1 MKKLKLILVT
11 LIACPFLTG
20 CAILFLLFSPSPSN
34 SVEESWTKKPNKVNI
49 VFTDPFLDD
58 PEKFDQDIPE
68 YPGRFNDWFIAELIS
83 DLENRTSGIH
93 YSMKRIPK
101 DKIKIEKVLHK
112 DEGVNAPVFT
122 EMDKS
127 AEIYL
132 VLDSLWIGK
141 TKKGTTC
148 ESNIDIMNGCKLLYL
163 TAKGNFAYYD
173 TKDGKRVGFGKIES
187 NSKYWSAITRGNWTG
202 MVNLTSK
209 KVLLGTP
216 LED

>member
-1 MKKLKLILVT
+1 
-11 LIACPFLTG
+11 
-20 CAILFLLFSPSPSN
+20 
-34 SVEESWTKKPNKVNI
+34 
-49 VFTDPFLDD
+49 
-58 PEKFDQDIPE
+58 
-68 YPGRFNDWFIAELIS
+68 
-83 DLENRTSGIH
+83 
-93 YSMKRIPK
+93 MKRIPK

-132 VLDSLWIGK
+132 VLDSLWIGGTRKK
-141 TKKGTTC
+141 TSC
-148 ESNIDIMNGCKLLYL
+148 ETESVCERLYL

-173 TKDGKRVGFGKIES
+173 AKSGKRVAFGTILS
-187 NSKYWSAITRGNWTG
+187 NSAYRGMITRGNWTG

>member
-20 CAILFLLFSPSPSN
+20 CAILFLLFSPSQSN
-34 SVEESWTKKPNKVNI
+34 SVEKSWTKKPNKVNI
-49 VFTDPFLDD
+49 VFTDPFLDN

-132 VLDSLWIGK
+132 VMDSLWIGGTRKK
-141 TKKGTTC
+141 TSC
-148 ESNIDIMNGCKLLYL
+148 ETETVCERLYL

-173 TKDGKRVGFGKIES
+173 AKSGKRVAFGTILS
-187 NSKYWSAITRGNWTG
+187 NSAYRGMITRGNWTG